1 MSSVVTLSFRL
12 ANEDFNLLNISHEA
26 DVFRYGRTDGY
37 AVVEDIPTV
46 EIFTALI
53 VVIITVISKGVVV
66 ADGEGIASP
75 PVAVLPAIEIHDHA
89 FAHIGHAIALRGG
102 RTARFEHGLKAG
114 VRRVVVAVLL
124 ERSGFKSLIHTRHR
138 GVFIAWNEFV
148 RCVIGAQRFLVH
160 IAKVETIDR

>member
-1 MSSVVTLSFRL
+1 M
-12 ANEDFNLLNISHEA
+12 NISHEA

-53 VVIITVISKGVVV
+53 VVVITVISKGVVV

-75 PVAVLPAIEIHDHA
+75 PVAVLSAIEVHDHA

-102 RTARFEHGLKAG
+102 RTARFKHGLKAG

-138 GVFIAWNEFV
+138 GVFIARNEFV
-148 RCVIGAQRFLVH
+148 RRVIGAQGFLVH